1 MTVEDARPVCV
12 IVGVGPGT
20 GAALVSRFAS
30 AYRIA
35 MIARSADRL
44 EALAGEV
51 DGAFAYP
58 CDVAD
63 GAAFVTTL
71 GRIRDE
77 LGAPAIAI
85 HNPVVGAW
93 GTYDQLDPAVLAES
107 LATNVMSLLH
117 LAQQLVPAMV
127 EAGDGVLL
135 CTGSTGAYEGSVQMT
150 GYAPSRAA
158 QRTLAESIA
167 KSVAPDGVH
176 VAYLVIDGVIDT
188 PPMRRFYPDAEDDFF
203 MQPDVIAEECWRLA
217 HQPRS
222 AWSFRAEIRPAH
234 RHW

>member
-1 MTVEDARPVCV
+1 MTSDRPVCV

-20 GAALVSRFAS
+20 GAALVRRFAS
-30 AYRIA
+30 EYRVA

-44 EALAGEV
+44 EALAAEV
-51 DGAFAYP
+51 DGASAYP
-58 CDVAD
+58 CDVGDAE
-63 GAAFVTTL
+63 AFVATL
-71 GRIRDE
+71 GRIGDE
-77 LGAPAIAI
+77 LGAPSVAI
-85 HNPVVGAW
+85 HNPVVGAR

-107 LATNVMSLLH
+107 LSTNAMSLLY

-127 EAGDGVLL
+127 EAGAGVLL
-135 CTGSTGAYEGSVQMT
+135 CTGSTGAYEGSVPMT

-158 QRTLAESIA
+158 QRVLAESIA
-167 KSVAPDGVH
+167 KTVAGDGVH

-188 PPMRRFYPDAEDDFF
+188 PSMRGFYPDEGDDFF
-203 MQPDVIAEECWRLA
+203 MQPEVVAEECWRLA
-217 HQPRS
+217 HQRRS